1 MAGCDEMIVCLSC
14 DTWNAPHDGWEGG
27 MEARKMLTW
36 GDDWP

>member
-1 MAGCDEMIVCLSC
+1 MAGCNEMMVSFLA
-14 DTWNAPHDGWEGG
+14 TLGMRRMMDGRGG